1 MVVVGGSMSK
11 VRVYEVAKQLNL
23 DPKAVVGL
31 FQSIGVTDVRNHMS
45 SVDVD
50 AVERLKRNLEKQ
62 KTHDVVE
69 ERIRRGAG
77 AVIKRR
83 AVAKP
88 GDNGPVSVAAVST
101 PGERGSSAAL
111 DDVASRRDI
120 SQAVPLE
127 RDRAAPASSRAL
139 PQTDVLADRESAR
152 VLARESAREV
162 PEDRRSTPKVAD
174 PVPTPPESVR
184 AAPPAPASSA
194 GTAAPKKSRA
204 KSAAAASDD
213 VAAVPAAPASEA
225 KVAKVAEAPPAA
237 QSSTSLPVAAAA
249 AAIGVVAA
257 AATAVVNALTHH
269 NDAPAAAPP
278 PPASERAPVS
288 VPEARSSAPAV
299 SAAAAPPPA
308 SEQVAARPPVEEPRP
323 VVQSEPPAAARQS
336 TAPKTGVEYWAGRP
350 GVPMPTPMNAPR
362 TGIGGGPASALQ
374 RRVQYDPRAGANV
387 ARPGMRP
394 GQQRGP
400 GGMMGRGGMG
410 GRGRPGM
417 QPIRRGPVN
426 VSTKEMSEHKKVI
439 RIEENIT
446 LSGMAAKMSLK
457 ATELLMRLLGMGMTG
472 VHINTTLDADTAKIL
487 AGEFGWEV
495 EDVAQTEEEIIAEA
509 RGEEST
515 ATPGAAPG
523 AEGATAAPAVV
534 DAGSVTRPPVVTVMG
549 HVDHGKT
556 SLLDK
561 IRKANVVAGEAGG
574 ITQHIGA
581 YKVKTDRGVI
591 VFLDTPGHEA
601 FTAMRARGAGATD
614 IVVLVVAADD
624 GVMPQT
630 KEAIAHAKAAKVPI
644 IVAINKTDKPGAEP
658 ERVKRELVDQG
669 LQPEE
674 WGGDT
679 IFVNVSALTGD
690 GIPQLLEMIG
700 LQAEVLDLKANPK
713 KPANGVVLEALLDRG
728 RGPVARVLIQE
739 GTLRVGDFVLAGPG
753 FGKVRAMTNEHGKQV
768 HEAPP
773 STPVEILGLSDVPG
787 AGDPLHAV
795 KDPKKAQEIADSR
808 KVKRDKSLIGDDAR
822 ISLAGL
828 VERMQSADQQE
839 LRVIV
844 KTDVQGSLEAVAS
857 AFNKL
862 TTERVK
868 LTIIHGGVGAITE
881 GDVNLAIASKAI
893 LIGFNVRPAGKSS
906 ALAEENKV
914 EIRLYTI
921 IYGAVDDVKAAMEGL
936 LPTTKVEKPSG
947 KAEVRKILKI
957 RGIAVAGCMVVG
969 GKILRG
975 SHGRLVREGQSIF
988 EGKISSLKHFKEDV
1002 KEMSEGFECGIS
1014 LDGFTDLKE
1023 KDIIE
1028 SFEIDEIKQRL

>member
-1 MVVVGGSMSK
+1 MSK

-77 AVIKRR
+77 TILKRR

-88 GDNGPVSVAAVST
+88 DAGPPSSPSVAGPSPSAV
-101 PGERGSSAAL
+101 AL
-111 DDVASRRDI
+111 DVASRRD
-120 SQAVPLE
+120 
-127 RDRAAPASSRAL
+127 
-139 PQTDVLADRESAR
+139 LAQ
-152 VLARESAREV
+152 LAREPAAKSPSSKRKMLADAPAALDSAPLLMRDV
-162 PEDRRSTPKVAD
+162 PEDRYSAPAAPVSTRDV
-174 PVPTPPESVR
+174 V
-184 AAPPAPASSA
+184 PPAPPSVRGERPSASLLMPPIPVAPPSERRSSA
-194 GTAAPKKSRA
+194 KI
-204 KSAAAASDD
+204 
-213 VAAVPAAPASEA
+213 VPAAPSSARGVDVLPPPAVEVASA
-225 KVAKVAEAPPAA
+225 PSAPAVIPPAPSSRPMTVAEARA
-237 QSSTSLPVAAAA
+237 SSRSLPAD
-249 AAIGVVAA
+249 GVVAA
-257 AATAVVNALTHH
+257 AGPEHGEVEAVASTPEPFHAPSSHVPPSVGEEPRPMSE
-269 NDAPAAAPP
+269 APAAAAR
-278 PPASERAPVS
+278 ASGP
-288 VPEARSSAPAV
+288 
-299 SAAAAPPPA
+299 
-308 SEQVAARPPVEEPRP
+308 
-323 VVQSEPPAAARQS
+323 
-336 TAPKTGVEYWAGRP
+336 PKTGVEYWAGRP
-350 GVPMPTPMNAPR
+350 GVPMPTPTNAPR
-362 TGIGGGPASALQ
+362 TGIGGGPASANQ
-374 RRVQYDPRAGANV
+374 RRFQYDPRAGANV

-394 GQQRGP
+394 GPQRGGP
-400 GGMMGRGGMG
+400 GGMMGRGGVG

-472 VHINTTLDADTAKIL
+472 IHINTTLDADTAKIL

-509 RGEEST
+509 RGEETPSVVGTST
-515 ATPGAAPG
+515 DAAPV
-523 AEGATAAPAVV
+523 VV
-534 DAGSVTRPPVVTVMG
+534 DAGSITRPPVVTVMG

-561 IRKANVVAGEAGG
+561 IRKANVASGEAGG

-644 IVAINKTDKPGAEP
+644 IVAINKCDKPSAEP
-658 ERVKRELVDQG
+658 DRVKRELVDQG

-679 IFVNVSALTGD
+679 IFVPVSALTGD

-713 KPANGVVLEALLDRG
+713 KPASGVVLEALLDRG

-808 KVKRDKSLIGDDAR
+808 KVKRDKSLIGGDAR
-822 ISLAGL
+822 HSLASL
-828 VERMQSADQQE
+828 VEQMASADQQE

-844 KTDVQGSLEAVAS
+844 KADVQGSLEALAS

-862 TTERVK
+862 STDRVK
-868 LTIIHGGVGAITE
+868 LSIIHGGVGAITE
-881 GDVNLAIASKAI
+881 GDINLAIASKAI
-893 LIGFNVRPAGKSS
+893 VIGFNARPAGKSS
-906 ALAEENKV
+906 ALAEENGV
-914 EIRLYTI
+914 EIRLYSI
-921 IYGAVDDVKAAMEGL
+921 IYGAVDDVKSAMEGL
-936 LPTTKVEKPSG
+936 LPTTKLEKPSG
-947 KAEVRKILKI
+947 KAEVRAIFKI
-957 RGIAVAGCMVVG
+957 RGVMVAGSMVTS

-975 SHGRLVREGQSIF
+975 GFARLFRDGAPVW
-988 EGKISSLKHFKEDV
+988 EGKVAALKRFKEDV
-1002 KEMSEGFECGIS
+1002 KEVSEGFECGIS
-1014 LDGFTDLKE
+1014 LDGYSEMKE

-1028 SFEIDEIKQRL
+1028 SFEIEEIKQRL